1 MSKQK
6 PTCLNQDC

>member
-6 PTCLNQDC
+6 G

>member
-6 PTCLNQDC
+6 P

>member
-6 PTCLNQDC
+6 KP